1 MENEIQK
8 NVRNYSHYLMSFT
21 SFVDSFLLFVLLPYS
36 VIIRQKARR
45 AGNKLKACTVDTAA
59 SFVIDLNG
67 SKLKPSVL
75 LVRVK
80 TRILFGQILNRFYGV
95 S

>member
-1 MENEIQK
+1 
-8 NVRNYSHYLMSFT
+8 MSFP
-21 SFVDSFLLFVLLPYS
+21 SFVSSFLLFVLLPYS
-36 VIIRQKARR
+36 SIIGQKARR
-45 AGNKLKACTVDTAA
+45 AGNKLKAYTVDIAA

-75 LVRVK
+75 LIRVK
-80 TRILFGQILNRFYGV
+80 NTVLFGQILNRFYGI

>member
-1 MENEIQK
+1 
-8 NVRNYSHYLMSFT
+8 MSFP
-21 SFVDSFLLFVLLPYS
+21 SFVNSLLLFVLLPYS
-36 VIIRQKARR
+36 SIIRQKARG
-45 AGNKLKACTVDTAA
+45 AGNKLKAYTVDTAA

-75 LVRVK
+75 LIRLK
-80 TRILFGQILNRFYGV
+80 TRISFGQILNRFYGI

>member
-1 MENEIQK
+1 M
-8 NVRNYSHYLMSFT
+8 
-21 SFVDSFLLFVLLPYS
+21 
-36 VIIRQKARR
+36 KAY
-45 AGNKLKACTVDTAA
+45 TVGTAA

-75 LVRVK
+75 LIRVR
-80 TRILFGQILNRFYGV
+80 TRILFGQIQNRFYGI